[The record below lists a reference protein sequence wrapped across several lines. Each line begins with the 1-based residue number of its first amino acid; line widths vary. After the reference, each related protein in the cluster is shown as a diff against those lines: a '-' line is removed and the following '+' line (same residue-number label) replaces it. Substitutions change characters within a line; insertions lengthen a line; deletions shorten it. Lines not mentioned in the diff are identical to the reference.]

1 MGWKKEYRA
10 KIVTAQEAVADIK
23 SEQRVYFG
31 AGCAVPHDLI
41 DALVSRAEELTNV
54 EVIHIMTVGQA
65 NYVNPEM
72 EGHFRCKALFVGHNV
87 RSAVNEG
94 RADYVPIHL
103 HQMPE
108 LLRTEIK
115 PDVALVQVSPPDEH
129 GFCSFGIEVGI
140 TRPAALASTKI
151 IAEVNRR
158 MPRTLGNGFIHV
170 SKLDACI
177 EVDRPLDTYSP
188 GSLTDIE
195 KTIGKHVAG
204 LIDDGACLQLG
215 IGGIPDAVLDF
226 LHDRKDIGIHTEM
239 FSDGLLELMDRG
251 VVTGDRKTFHPGK
264 IIAGFTIGSEKLY
277 DYIHDNALIEFH
289 PSDYVNDPFNIAR
302 NDNMV
307 AINSAL
313 QVDLT
318 GQVCADSIGAYIYS
332 GFGGQVDFMRGA
344 AMSKGGIPVT
354 AMPATA
360 VGGEVSRIVPML
372 NEGAGVV
379 TSRADVHYVVTEYG
393 VAQLHGKCVRDRA
406 KALVEIAAPQF
417 QESLL
422 RAAHKRRLFGP
433 LI

>member
-1 MGWKKEYRA
+1 
-10 KIVTAQEAVADIK
+10 
-23 SEQRVYFG
+23 
-31 AGCAVPHDLI
+31 
-41 DALVSRAEELTNV
+41 
-54 EVIHIMTVGQA
+54 
-65 NYVNPEM
+65 
-72 EGHFRCKALFVGHNV
+72 
-87 RSAVNEG
+87 
-94 RADYVPIHL
+94 
-103 HQMPE
+103 
-108 LLRTEIK
+108 
-115 PDVALVQVSPPDEH
+115 
-129 GFCSFGIEVGI
+129 
-140 TRPAALASTKI
+140 
-151 IAEVNRR
+151 
-158 MPRTLGNGFIHV
+158 
-170 SKLDACI
+170 
-177 EVDRPLDTYSP
+177 
-188 GSLTDIE
+188 
-195 KTIGKHVAG
+195 
-204 LIDDGACLQLG
+204 
-215 IGGIPDAVLDF
+215 VLDF
-226 LHDRKDIGIHTEM
+226 LHDRKDLGIHTEM

-251 VVTGDRKTFHPGK
+251 VVTGDKKTFHPGK

-313 QVDLT
+313 QIDMT

-393 VAQLHGKCVRDRA
+393 VAHLHGKCVRDRA
-406 KALVEIAAPQF
+406 KALAKIAAPQF
-417 QESLL
+417 RESLL
-422 RAAHKRRLFGP
+422 KAAHRRRLFGP

>member
-1 MGWKKEYRA
+1 MGWKKDYRA
-10 KIVTAQEAVADIK
+10 KRVTAQEAVADIK

-41 DALVSRAEELTNV
+41 NALVSRADELTDV
-54 EVIHIMTVGQA
+54 EVIHIMTVGDA
-65 NYVNPEM
+65 SYVNPEM
-72 EGHFRCKALFVGHNV
+72 EGHFRCKALFVGPNV
-87 RSAVNEG
+87 REAVNEG
-94 RADYVPIHL
+94 RADYVPVHL
-103 HQMPE
+103 HQMPG

-129 GFCSFGIEVGI
+129 GYCSFGIEVGI

-151 IAEVNRR
+151 VAEINRR

-170 SKLDACI
+170 SKLDACV

-188 GSLTDIE
+188 GKLTDVE
-195 KTIGKHVAG
+195 KTIGENVAS

-215 IGGIPDAVLDF
+215 IGGIPDAVLHF

-239 FSDGLLELMDRG
+239 FSDGLLDLMDKG

-264 IIAGFTIGSEKLY
+264 IIAGFTLGSEKLY
-277 DYIHDNALIEFH
+277 DYIHDNAMIEFH

-344 AMSKGGIPVT
+344 AMSEGGIPVT

-372 NEGAGVV
+372 REGAGVV
-379 TSRADVHYVVTEYG
+379 TNRADVHYVVTEYG
-393 VAQLHGKCVRDRA
+393 VAKLFGKCVRERA
-406 KALVEIAAPQF
+406 LALIEVAAPRF
-417 QESLL
+417 REDLL
-422 RAAHKRRLFGP
+422 KAGHKRRLFGP
-433 LI
+433 LV